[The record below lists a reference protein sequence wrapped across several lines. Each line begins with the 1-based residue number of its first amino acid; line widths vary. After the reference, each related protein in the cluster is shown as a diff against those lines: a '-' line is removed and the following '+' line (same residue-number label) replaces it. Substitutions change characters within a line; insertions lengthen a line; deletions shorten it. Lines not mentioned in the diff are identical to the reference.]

1 MVIFFLM
8 IRRPPRSTRTDTRFP
23 YTTLFRS
30 GLQVADTAVPSRF
43 NPLLSKDFALDFNG
57 QRITALGT
65 LIEPRS
71 RSRIMKVDIAH
82 DLGSGAGQADLLV
95 QDLRFGEA
103 LQPEDLTRVALGV
116 VANVQGAG

>member
-1 MVIFFLM
+1 MRISDWSSDVCSSDLGRIGNVPLLM
-8 IRRPPRSTRTDTRFP
+8 SDAAGSWRFANGK
-23 YTTLFRS
+23 LS
-30 GLQVADTAVPSRF
+30 VQGGLQVADTAVPSRF

-82 DLGSGAGQADLLV
+82 DLGSGAGQADLLEIGRGSCWEEV
-95 QDLRFGEA
+95 
-103 LQPEDLTRVALGV
+103 
-116 VANVQGAG
+116 

>member
-1 MVIFFLM
+1 M
-8 IRRPPRSTRTDTRFP
+8 SDAAGSWRFANGK
-23 YTTLFRS
+23 LS
-30 GLQVADTAVPSRF
+30 VQGGLQVADTAVPSRF

-103 LQPEDLTRVALGV
+103 LQPEDLTRVARSEEHTSEL
-116 VANVQGAG
+116 QSLMRISY